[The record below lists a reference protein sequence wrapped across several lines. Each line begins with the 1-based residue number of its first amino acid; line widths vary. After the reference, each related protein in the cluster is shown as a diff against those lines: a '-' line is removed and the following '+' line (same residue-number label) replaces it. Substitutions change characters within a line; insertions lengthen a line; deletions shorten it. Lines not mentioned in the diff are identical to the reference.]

1 MMMSGMFSMVL
12 ALGGGGGNELL
23 DYIPTKVYWQIE
35 SVACTPEAMLAQLQ
49 GPGPVG
55 DVAALVR
62 DLDARSAK
70 VREQAHRKL
79 LAMGPAVIPLLEP
92 HAKHPSPE
100 VATRVQEI
108 IARLSSQAERKSIR
122 RLMAIRALGEMKHRP
137 AAAALKKLT
146 ASKELFVADYARR
159 ALAAIEGRPY
169 TRPPAS
175 AAERLKDVWLL
186 PRTCAVVGQAVV
198 PGGAK
203 PVDFDKMAAMMA
215 QGPMEISKEQLIEQV
230 FQKGLLPAVYKVGN
244 LRMDLVTVGVSGD
257 MGGRAG
263 YVAVIGRGKYDA
275 RKLRALLRAECPT
288 QTTPEAAKKRRR
300 RCWYKVGQVEVFCPD
315 DEVALMFPSDE
326 LAVMVA
332 GPRGKGLPIEAVAR
346 AVQAGRGDLSDNA
359 EMVALIGAADKSG
372 MIWAAAK
379 MTETYRK
386 EELFA
391 PFGSMT
397 FAGRRA
403 KGAMAFKL
411 SAKVQDA
418 QKLPPTM
425 KMVQDALAKA
435 RKELARE
442 AQRMPAIKP
451 IADFIQSIQIKQTPQ
466 EVTATAQL
474 KGDSP
479 TGLMLMPWLMFAV
492 GTRAM
497 VADEAAAQPVPVA
510 PVRARAVPATRP
522 ARAKRA
528 RLAPV
533 ERD

>member
-1 MMMSGMFSMVL
+1 
-12 ALGGGGGNELL
+12 
-23 DYIPTKVYWQIE
+23 
-35 SVACTPEAMLAQLQ
+35 
-49 GPGPVG
+49 
-55 DVAALVR
+55 
-62 DLDARSAK
+62 
-70 VREQAHRKL
+70 
-79 LAMGPAVIPLLEP
+79 
-92 HAKHPSPE
+92 
-100 VATRVQEI
+100 
-108 IARLSSQAERKSIR
+108 
-122 RLMAIRALGEMKHRP
+122 
-137 AAAALKKLT
+137 
-146 ASKELFVADYARR
+146 
-159 ALAAIEGRPY
+159 
-169 TRPPAS
+169 
-175 AAERLKDVWLL
+175 
-186 PRTCAVVGQAVV
+186 
-198 PGGAK
+198 
-203 PVDFDKMAAMMA
+203 
-215 QGPMEISKEQLIEQV
+215 
-230 FQKGLLPAVYKVGN
+230 
-244 LRMDLVTVGVSGD
+244 
-257 MGGRAG
+257 
-263 YVAVIGRGKYDA
+263 
-275 RKLRALLRAECPT
+275 
-288 QTTPEAAKKRRR
+288 
-300 RCWYKVGQVEVFCPD
+300 
-315 DEVALMFPSDE
+315 
-326 LAVMVA
+326 
-332 GPRGKGLPIEAVAR
+332 
-346 AVQAGRGDLSDNA
+346 
-359 EMVALIGAADKSG
+359 
-372 MIWAAAK
+372 
-379 MTETYRK
+379 
-386 EELFA
+386 
-391 PFGSMT
+391 MT